1 MHNHEKAL
9 EVFKSGVVIPATP
22 LALTDDRKFD
32 EKTLRLLMKYYLNC
46 GVGGIATAVHSTQF
60 AIRQCGMFEPVI
72 STVSEEVDKFE
83 EETGK
88 CIFKICAAC
97 GPVEQAVAEAI
108 TAKKYGY
115 DAVLLSPGGLNDK
128 SEDYLI
134 ERAEKVAEVLPVVG
148 FYLQTAVGG
157 RVFSYDYWCR
167 MAAIDNV
174 IGFKCASFN
183 RYTTIDVLRAV
194 ANSDRCD
201 EITMYTGNDDNIV
214 FDLISDFVF
223 KTKNG
228 MKTMKFSGGLLG
240 HWCLWSKKAVEL
252 LEKAKQAR
260 ISGDYHELLA
270 IGAQITDMNSAAFD
284 TRHNF
289 KGCIPGISEV
299 LRRQGLMNNCLCLDP
314 EEVLSE
320 GQAEELDRVTASYP
334 HLVDDDFIK
343 ANIEKWKSQI

>member
-1 MHNHEKAL
+1 MHSHEKAL
-9 EVFKSGVVIPATP
+9 QVFKSGVVIPATP
-22 LALTDDRKFD
+22 LALTEDRKFD

-60 AIRQCGMFEPVI
+60 EIRQFGMFEPVI

-83 EETGK
+83 EQTGK
-88 CIFKICAAC
+88 SIFKICASC
-97 GPVEQAVAEAI
+97 GPTEQAVAEAE

-134 ERAEKVAEVLPVVG
+134 ERAKAVSAVLPVVG

-157 RVFSYDYWCR
+157 RVFSYDFWCR
-167 MAAIDNV
+167 MAAIENV

-183 RYTTIDVLRAV
+183 RYTTVDVMRAV
-194 ANSDRCD
+194 ANSPRCN
-201 EITMYTGNDDNIV
+201 EITMYTGNDDNIIS
-214 FDLISDFVF
+214 DLISDYVF
-223 KTKNG
+223 NTANG
-228 MKTMKFSGGLLG
+228 KKTMSFAGGLLG
-240 HWCLWSKKAVEL
+240 HWCLWTKKAVEL
-252 LEKAKQAR
+252 LDMVKESRKT
-260 ISGDYHELLA
+260 GDYSKLLGL
-270 IGAQITDMNSAAFD
+270 GAQITDMNSAAFD

-299 LRRQGLMNNCLCLDP
+299 LRRQGLMNNCLCLNP
-314 EEVLSE
+314 QEVLSE

-343 ANIEKWKSQI
+343 ANIEKWKNQ